1 MLACEK
7 GHEKIVQT
15 LINNNAEVNAQDLVG
30 RTAFM
35 FAHAAGHEKV
45 VQILINNNAEVNA
58 QDLVGYTE
66 LISKPNTN

>member
-30 RTAFM
+30 QTALM
-35 FAHAAGHEKV
+35 LAAAERYNTII
-45 VQILINNNAEVNA
+45 QILIDKGTDVNA
-58 QDLVGYTE
+58 QDLEVYTE